1 MGHDRAP
8 QWNNGEFIFSIC
20 ILLTMW
26 RRPHS
31 SGVTPP
37 FVIPADSVSVSL
49 SHLQEV
55 FSRHVGGQTSSVDA
69 SVMLSSRLGGGWFT
83 NLIQ

>member
-1 MGHDRAP
+1 MTELHSGIMG
-8 QWNNGEFIFSIC
+8 S
-20 ILLTMW
+20 LY
-26 RRPHS
+26 S
-31 SGVTPP
+31 P
-37 FVIPADSVSVSL
+37 FVFCLRCGADHTALESPLVIPVDSVSVSL

-55 FSRHVGGQTSSVDA
+55 FSRYVGGQTSSVDA